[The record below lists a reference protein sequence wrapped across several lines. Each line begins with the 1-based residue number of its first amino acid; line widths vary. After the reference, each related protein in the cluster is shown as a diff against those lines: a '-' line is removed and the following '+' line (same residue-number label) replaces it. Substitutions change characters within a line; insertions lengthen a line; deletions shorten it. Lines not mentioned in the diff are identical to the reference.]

1 MSASAREA
9 GSPRSVG
16 DVAFDGSSNEDG
28 SLEEAAS
35 TKGPLAD
42 GLSEPKAAQRPAPD
56 QNPIRQDDDSPLA
69 GVRAEAPEASQPPWR
84 QKRPRRVFAG
94 DVAMAEWRMDLA
106 ETLDPMRELPGRA
119 PEPPNSRI
127 FGAKGLIVVATAA
140 AAGTLAYL
148 WSSTPGPNVPDRVD
162 IAWAARERPDSPKQ
176 PQLPATRV
184 VPAPAAQA
192 SPAPVSALRSFFLQS
207 DEASARERARQLTI
221 KAARLWQVDTSA
233 RVIVSGADGDSDID
247 VVITGLSSGSAVS
260 VGTPAGPNGWR
271 LPVRDLNRAAIT
283 PPRGFVGI
291 MDLIMELRLANDT
304 VVDRKGVL
312 LEWSHN
318 SMLAIAPFP
327 PRQLE
332 AAEITVMVRT
342 GLEYMANG
350 KVGAARLMFQSAAEA
365 GEAAAAFALA
375 ETYDPV
381 VLEKLGAKGGITP
394 DVALAQRWYEKAKE
408 LGSSAAPERIA
419 RLTGRR
425 Q

>member
-1 MSASAREA
+1 MSE
-9 GSPRSVG
+9 
-16 DVAFDGSSNEDG
+16 
-28 SLEEAAS
+28 L
-35 TKGPLAD
+35 
-42 GLSEPKAAQRPAPD
+42 PD
-56 QNPIRQDDDSPLA
+56 QA
-69 GVRAEAPEASQPPWR
+69 A
-84 QKRPRRVFAG
+84 
-94 DVAMAEWRMDLA
+94 
-106 ETLDPMRELPGRA
+106 
-119 PEPPNSRI
+119 EPPKSAV
-127 FGAKGLIVVATAA
+127 FGAKVLIVVATAA
-140 AAGTLAYL
+140 AAGTVAYL
-148 WSSTPGPNVPDRVD
+148 WSSPNADRMNV
-162 IAWAARERPDSPKQ
+162 ASAAGELPAPFEQ
-176 PQLPATRV
+176 PQLPGTRV
-184 VPAPAAQA
+184 VPAPTAQP
-192 SPAPVSALRSFFLQS
+192 SPAPVSALRSFFSQS
-207 DEASARERARQLTI
+207 DEANSRERARQLTI
-221 KAARLWQVDTSA
+221 KAARLWQVDAAA
-233 RVIVSGADGDSDID
+233 RLIASPVDGNWDID
-247 VVITGLSSGSAVS
+247 VVISGLASGSAVS
-260 VGTPAGPNGWR
+260 VGTPAGPKGWR
-271 LPVRDLNRAAIT
+271 LPVSDLNRAAIT
-283 PPRGFVGI
+283 PPRGFVGT

-332 AAEITVMVRT
+332 AAEIKVMVRT

>member
-1 MSASAREA
+1 MSGSAREA
-9 GSPRSVG
+9 GSPRSVS
-16 DVAFDGSSNEDG
+16 DEAIDGSSNEYA
-28 SLEEAAS
+28 SLEDATS

-42 GLSEPKAAQRPAPD
+42 GLSAPKAAQAPD
-56 QNPIRQDDDSPLA
+56 QNPTRQDRDSPLA
-69 GVRAEAPEASQPPWR
+69 GVRAEAPEASQPPWK

-94 DVAMAEWRMDLA
+94 DVAMAELRMDLA
-106 ETLDPMRELPGRA
+106 ETLDPMNELPGQA
-119 PEPPNSRI
+119 PNPPNSRI
-127 FGAKGLIVVATAA
+127 FGPKGLIVVATAA

-148 WSSTPGPNVPDRVD
+148 WSSAPGPNVSDRVD
-162 IAWAARERPDSPKQ
+162 IAWAARERPESLE

-184 VPAPAAQA
+184 VPAPAAQP

-221 KAARLWQVDTSA
+221 KAARLWQVDASA

-247 VVITGLSSGSAVS
+247 VVIAGLAHGSAVS
-260 VGTPAGPNGWR
+260 VGAPVGPSGWR
-271 LPVRDLNRAAIT
+271 LPVKDLNRAAIT

-304 VVDRKGVL
+304 VIDRKGVL

-318 SMLAIAPFP
+318 STLAIAPFP
-327 PRQLE
+327 PRLLE
-332 AAEITVMVRT
+332 AAEIKVMVKS

-350 KVGAARLMFQSAAEA
+350 KIGAARLMFQSAAEA

-381 VLEKLGAKGGITP
+381 VLEKLGTKGGITP
-394 DVALAQRWYEKAKE
+394 DVALAQRWYEKAKA

-419 RLTGRR
+419 RLTGRPK
-425 Q
+425 